1 MKYLGVAYAC
11 VTAVVAAAA
20 IYLVEAPGAVRS
32 GASSGVEV
40 RATPPD
46 AQRLSALLKSS
57 TAEFSAT
64 ESPADKSMA
73 AANAAA
79 MTDITSVAP
88 SVSTLS
94 DTPRELSQ
102 DEPPLLH
109 KEQTA
114 ANAQKK
120 EQTRSGGNSRQGNQA
135 APERMTITSAHD
147 AAPSNHTVEIA
158 TTSERASAG
167 LAISDALSEP
177 EPLLA
182 SEGRA
187 AIDAPKTEQAKL
199 GEDVSD
205 STPPSANS
213 PTEAADA
220 APSQNEAL
228 LPHEAG
234 TADDAAKPEQARL
247 EENSSESAEQTAP
260 FQTASAGDFDY
271 ILPPNAAGG
280 ATLSNTIAPIVVPG
294 PVSRH
299 EPLTDE
305 QKAEQAKLE
314 EDNTSPAGEVSSD
327 SFPPKRS
334 YLAYYVY
341 AEHPPDRKPAD
352 LALDAL
358 KNVPIGTPL
367 QEIKRAAAA
376 FGLDYNFMKAVA
388 KVESDFNPRQRT
400 GSYIGLFQLSHYEF
414 ARYGSGDILNPRDNA
429 IAAAYKFINEGTQF
443 EWDTHKNPTYSD
455 LYLIHQQG
463 WQGAAEHV
471 SHPEWVAWKS
481 MCATD
486 EGKEKGEKWCK
497 RAIWQNTLPAI
508 KQMWKSVENL
518 PSSAF
523 VTMWRQR
530 INRLYARYSDMIGG
544 KQDVDVSPQQAEPHE
559 SACAKA
565 GGCAAAGKK
574 VADISRHQSKQLE
587 STCAKG
593 CRSQDSGKSVS
604 NKSLRQRVSHARRR
618 LVPGGNA
625 RNVHALVAVGVHH
638 S

>member
-11 VTAVVAAAA
+11 VIAVVAAAA

-32 GASSGVEV
+32 SAPSGVEV
-40 RATPPD
+40 AATPPD
-46 AQRLSALLKSS
+46 APRLSALPESS
-57 TAEFSAT
+57 VAV
-64 ESPADKSMA
+64 SPADKSMT

-79 MTDITSVAP
+79 MTDITSVVP

-94 DTPRELSQ
+94 ATPRELSQ

-114 ANAQKK
+114 AIAQEK
-120 EQTRSGGNSRQGNQA
+120 EQTRSEGNSRQGNQA

-147 AAPSNHTVEIA
+147 AVPSNHTVEIA
-158 TTSERASAG
+158 ATSERASAG

-177 EPLLA
+177 EPLLVQP
-182 SEGRA
+182 

-199 GEDVSD
+199 GEDVPE

-220 APSQNEAL
+220 APAQNEAL
-228 LPHEAG
+228 LPHETS

-247 EENSSESAEQTAP
+247 EENSSESAEQAAP

-271 ILPPNAAGG
+271 IVPPNAVGG
-280 ATLSNTIAPIVVPG
+280 AALSNTIAPIVVPG

-314 EDNTSPAGEVSSD
+314 QDNTSPAGDVSSD

-341 AEHPPDRKPAD
+341 AEHPPERKPAD

-414 ARYGSGDILNPRDNA
+414 AKYGSGDILNPRDNA

-530 INRLYARYSDMIGG
+530 INRLYARYSDMIGA
-544 KQDVDVSPQQAEPHE
+544 KQDVDVSAQQSEPHE

-565 GGCAAAGKK
+565 GGCAVAGKK
-574 VADISRHQSKQLE
+574 VADIGRQQPKPLE
-587 STCAKG
+587 STCAKPG
-593 CRSQDSGKSVS
+593 SCHSQPPAKSVS

-625 RNVHALVAVGVHH
+625 RNVHAFVGVGVHH

>member
-11 VTAVVAAAA
+11 VAAVVAAAA
-20 IYLVEAPGAVRS
+20 IYLLEAPSFVRPSAPATAAVVGKLPDGRTPS
-32 GASSGVEV
+32 SVADSSYRHESSSSPAEQAAREARQAKWASLEKALPETQEPAPESLAAENEPHLLPQEQ
-40 RATPPD
+40 ASAKAPD
-46 AQRLSALLKSS
+46 A
-57 TAEFSAT
+57 
-64 ESPADKSMA
+64 
-73 AANAAA
+73 
-79 MTDITSVAP
+79 
-88 SVSTLS
+88 
-94 DTPRELSQ
+94 
-102 DEPPLLH
+102 
-109 KEQTA
+109 EQTKLA
-114 ANAQKK
+114 ENKLT
-120 EQTRSGGNSRQGNQA
+120 EVQT
-135 APERMTITSAHD
+135 
-147 AAPSNHTVEIA
+147 A
-158 TTSERASAG
+158 TDVPKAG
-167 LAISDALSEP
+167 
-177 EPLLA
+177 
-182 SEGRA
+182 
-187 AIDAPKTEQAKL
+187 QAKL
-199 GEDVSD
+199 EGDGAESAPPATN
-205 STPPSANS
+205 SSIGAATPDIIVAIATATGSGAEVNADLQTSRAP
-213 PTEAADA
+213 AADPI
-220 APSQNEAL
+220 APSRNEAL
-228 LPHEAG
+228 LPHQNSG
-234 TADDAAKPEQARL
+234 ADETPKSEQARV
-247 EENSSESAEQTAP
+247 EENSTESAEPTVEYR
-260 FQTASAGDFDY
+260 TASAVDDFDY
-271 ILPPNAAGG
+271 SASANAAAKADFSAALPNEIG
-280 ATLSNTIAPIVVPG
+280 PIVVLG
-294 PVSRH
+294 PVLRH
-299 EPLTDE
+299 EPLTDA
-305 QKAEQAKLE
+305 QKTEQAKLE
-314 EDNTSPAGEVSSD
+314 EDTSPAGDLRPS
-327 SFPPKRS
+327 SFPSKHA

-358 KNVPIGTPL
+358 KNVPVGTPL
-367 QEIKRAAAA
+367 EEIKRAAAA

-388 KVESDFNPRQRT
+388 KVESDFDPKQRT

-497 RAIWQNTLPAI
+497 RAVWQNTLPAI
-508 KQMWKSVENL
+508 KHLWKSVENL

-523 VTMWRQR
+523 VTMWRER
-530 INRLYARYSDMIGG
+530 IDRLYSRYSEMITG
-544 KQDVDVSPQQAEPHE
+544 KQDVDSSRPEPKPPE
-559 SACAKA
+559 SGCAKA
-565 GGCAAAGKK
+565 GGCLAAGKK

-625 RNVHALVAVGVHH
+625 RNVHAFVGVGVHH